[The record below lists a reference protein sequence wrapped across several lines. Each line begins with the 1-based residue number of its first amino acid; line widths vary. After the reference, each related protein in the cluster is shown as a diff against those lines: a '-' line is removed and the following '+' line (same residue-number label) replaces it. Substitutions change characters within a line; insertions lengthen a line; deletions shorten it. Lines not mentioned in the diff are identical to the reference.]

1 MSGSR
6 EGLFFAAIPAAG
18 RKPVQGRPVILIV
31 NPFYQAYLGAA
42 LATNCE
48 PVFLNA
54 TAETG
59 HLPDLDALEQEQDL
73 LARTVAL
80 YLCSPANPQGA
91 VADAAYIRK
100 ALALARRHDFM
111 LFFDECYSEIYTREP
126 PAGALAVALETPER
140 FKNLVVFNSLS
151 KRSNLPGM
159 RSGFVAGDGAFLE
172 TLAEI
177 RNMIAPAMPG
187 PVQHASAAVW
197 SDEVHVA
204 AIREAYRAKFD
215 VCDEVLAG
223 RFGYARPAGG
233 FFLWL
238 DMSHLGGAEEAAL
251 TIWQSG
257 GVRVIPGAYLAE
269 ADRAG
274 VNPGRSY
281 VRVALVEDAAT
292 IRQALER
299 MVLVTA

>member
-1 MSGSR
+1 M
-6 EGLFFAAIPAAG
+6 
-18 RKPVQGRPVILIV
+18 
-31 NPFYQAYLGAA
+31 
-42 LATNCE
+42 
-48 PVFLNA
+48 NA

-59 HLPDLDALEQEQDL
+59 HLPDLDALEREPDL
-73 LARTVAL
+73 LARTVAF

-91 VADAAYIRK
+91 VADADYIRK

-111 LFFDECYSEIYTREP
+111 LYFDECYSEIYTRDAP
-126 PAGALAVALETPER
+126 IGALQVALDTPER

-159 RSGFVAGDGAFLE
+159 RSGFAAGDGPFLE

-177 RNMIAPAMPG
+177 RNTIAPTMPG
-187 PVQHASAAVW
+187 PIQHASAAAW
-197 SDEVHVA
+197 SDEAHVE
-204 AIREAYRAKFD
+204 AIRQVYRGKFD
-215 VCDEVLAG
+215 VCDDVLAG

-251 TIWQSG
+251 TIWQRA

-274 VNPGRSY
+274 INPGRSY
-281 VRVALVEDAAT
+281 VRIALVDDAAAV
-292 IRQALER
+292 RQALER
-299 MVLVTA
+299 IVSVSA